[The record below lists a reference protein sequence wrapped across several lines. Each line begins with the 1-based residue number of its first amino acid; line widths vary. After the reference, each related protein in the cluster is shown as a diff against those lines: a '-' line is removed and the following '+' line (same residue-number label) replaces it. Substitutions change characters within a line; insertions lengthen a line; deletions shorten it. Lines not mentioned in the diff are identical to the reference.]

1 RLYQYLLEP
10 ISDEIKKAD
19 MVAIIPFGS
28 LHYLPFH
35 ALAKKRVDGGLEF
48 FIQKKRLVY
57 LVSTSTNYLELFKRN
72 GHEKEIGSVVAFGNP
87 DLGEPELVLP
97 YSEEEVL
104 AIKKVFPDTTVF
116 LEKEATK
123 DNFKR
128 SWGRH
133 EIIHLA
139 AHGLIQEEPSIL
151 LAPLGSGS
159 LTLSDITG
167 LQPVKN
173 APLVVLSLCDAALES
188 NDGNSTE
195 AELNSVA
202 FAFSSVG
209 ASSVIA
215 TLWRVDDRA
224 TSELMEGFY
233 TNLRTDRKFSYEA
246 LRRAQVDMLK
256 RTDKYGQPFYWAPF
270 ILVGVWE

>member
-1 RLYQYLLEP
+1 
-10 ISDEIKKAD
+10 
-19 MVAIIPFGS
+19 M
-28 LHYLPFH
+28 
-35 ALAKKRVDGGLEF
+35 
-48 FIQKKRLVY
+48 
-57 LVSTSTNYLELFKRN
+57 
-72 GHEKEIGSVVAFGNP
+72 
-87 DLGEPELVLP
+87 
-97 YSEEEVL
+97 
-104 AIKKVFPDTTVF
+104 
-116 LEKEATK
+116 
-123 DNFKR
+123 
-128 SWGRH
+128 
-133 EIIHLA
+133 
-139 AHGLIQEEPSIL
+139 
-151 LAPLGSGS
+151 APLGSGS

-188 NDGNSTE
+188 KDGNSTE

-224 TSELMEGFY
+224 TSKLMEGFY